1 MFPPLNLS
9 RRLAK
14 WLPPVLVALLT
25 WCPAAWAKDLKIV
38 WVHSNAA
45 AQSEQ
50 RVKAG
55 WEQWQK
61 QNAPGWTVD
70 FLDSQGSGEKTAANL
85 QNAISRSADAVIM
98 TMSDLRAS
106 RSIIQKAAKDGLPI
120 FTVDSGWVPGDI
132 VDVTTNNWD
141 MSAKVSTFLL
151 NSIGG
156 KGNIIF
162 LRMAEHHGTRK
173 RGDVM
178 AAILKEYPDVKV
190 LAEHNLDYTKF
201 YEDAT
206 RVMEDYAN
214 RFGDQINAVWAPWD
228 EPAMAAANVLKAK
241 GIKAIVTGIDGH
253 PPAVQAIKSG
263 SSPMVATV
271 SQPFE
276 EMGAK
281 VGGWIKDIVVDKKN
295 PDTMFTSRTVYL
307 DAPLITKQSN

>member
-1 MFPPLNLS
+1 MLPPTHPP
-9 RRLAK
+9 RRFAK
-14 WLPPVLVALLT
+14 WFSLLLLAAASLA
-25 WCPAAWAKDLKIV
+25 WGPAAWAKPLKIV

-50 RVKAG
+50 RVKTG

-61 QNAPGWTVD
+61 QNAPDWTVD
-70 FLDSQGSGEKTAANL
+70 FLDSQGSGEKVAANL
-85 QNAISRSADAVIM
+85 QNAVSRSADAVIL
-98 TMSDLRAS
+98 TMADLRAS
-106 RSIIQKAAKDGLPI
+106 RAIIQQAAKDGLPI

-156 KGNIIF
+156 KGNIVF

-178 AAILKEYPDVKV
+178 ATILKEYPDVKV
-190 LAEHNLDYTKF
+190 LAEHNIDNTHF
-201 YEDAT
+201 YEDST
-206 RVMEDYAN
+206 RVMEDYTN
-214 RFGDQINAVWAPWD
+214 RFGDKINAVWAPWD

-253 PPAVQAIKSG
+253 PPAVAAIKAG
-263 SSPMVATV
+263 NSPMIATV

-281 VGGWIKDIVVDKKN
+281 VGGWIKDVVVDKKN
-295 PDTMFTSRTVYL
+295 PDTMFVSRTVYL
-307 DAPLITKQSN
+307 DAPLITKQ

>member
-1 MFPPLNLS
+1 MFLPSNLS
-9 RRLAK
+9 QLLTRCLPLA
-14 WLPPVLVALLT
+14 LAALLAGMPT
-25 WCPAAWAKDLKIV
+25 AWAKPLKIV

-61 QNAPGWTVD
+61 QNAPDWTVD

-98 TMSDLRAS
+98 TMADLRAS
-106 RSIIQKAAKDGLPI
+106 RSIIQQAAKTGLPI

-141 MSAKVSTFLL
+141 MSAKISTFLL

-178 AAILKEYPDVKV
+178 ATILKEYPDVKV
-190 LAEHNLDYTKF
+190 LAEQ
-201 YEDAT
+201 AT
-206 RVMEDYAN
+206 AV
-214 RFGDQINAVWAPWD
+214 DQAR
-228 EPAMAAANVLKAK
+228 
-241 GIKAIVTGIDGH
+241 
-253 PPAVQAIKSG
+253 
-263 SSPMVATV
+263 
-271 SQPFE
+271 
-276 EMGAK
+276 
-281 VGGWIKDIVVDKKN
+281 VDKLLAEHD
-295 PDTMFTSRTVYL
+295 PFRSV
-307 DAPLITKQSN
+307 S